1 MAAPAWSATRVRTFR
16 ECARKYYFRYH
27 LAPLAR
33 KPNPPREALLADRVK
48 DLVGLE
54 AWAGEVVH
62 TVIETVLN
70 RWRSGREVPEPEVL
84 ALATRMLSRQF
95 RDSQEYWTESPE
107 AYPRRPVLLDVHYY
121 GQSPVG
127 RDRAALIKETVTV
140 SLCSFL
146 DSELAWR
153 IRNGGT
159 SRWLPIDRN
168 AAARLEDGL
177 LLLVKPDFAFRDGD
191 LLHIV
196 DWKTGKPDP
205 FWETVQVTGYAL
217 YAQQKWRQPLDGIV
231 PQIVHLFP
239 EYHRSHIDY
248 SEESIRAVL
257 QFIRDSQAELVSLVD
272 PNELPSA
279 ELFEF
284 TSEPQRCRWCQFR
297 AVCDGASRCT

>member
-1 MAAPAWSATRVRTFR
+1 MAVPAWSATRVRTFR
-16 ECARKYYFRYH
+16 ECPRKYYYRYH
-27 LAPLAR
+27 LVPLAR
-33 KPNPPREALLADRVK
+33 KPNPPPEALLADRVK

-62 TVIETVLN
+62 TVIEAVLG
-70 RWRSGREVPEPEVL
+70 RWRSGREISEEEVL

-95 RDSQEYWTESPE
+95 RDSQEYWIESPE
-107 AYPRRPVLLDVHYY
+107 AFPRRPVLLDVHYY
-121 GQSPVG
+121 GKAPVS
-127 RDRAALIKETVTV
+127 RDRAALIKETVVV

-168 AAARLEDGL
+168 ASARLEDGL

-196 DWKTGKPDP
+196 DWKTGTPDP

-217 YAQQKWRQPLDGIV
+217 YAHQKWAQPLDRIA
-231 PQIVHLFP
+231 PQIIHLFP
-239 EYHRSHIDY
+239 EFHRSLVDY
-248 SEESIRAVL
+248 SEESIRDVL
-257 QFIRDSQAELVSLVD
+257 QFIRDSQAELESMAD
-272 PNELPSA
+272 PDELPAA
-279 ELFEF
+279 ERFEF
-284 TSEPQRCRWCQFR
+284 TSEMQRCRWCQFR
-297 AVCDGASRCT
+297 GVCDGAARCV

>member
-1 MAAPAWSATRVRTFR
+1 MTAPAWSATRVRTFR

-33 KPNPPREALLADRVK
+33 KPDPPPEALEVDRVK

-62 TVIETVLN
+62 TIVEAVLN
-70 RWRSGREVPEPEVL
+70 RWRSGREISEQEVV

-95 RDSQEYWTESPE
+95 RDSQGYWAESSE
-107 AYPRRPVLLDVHYY
+107 AYPKRPVLLDVHYY
-121 GQSPVG
+121 GQSPVS
-127 RDRAALIKETVTV
+127 RERAAIIKETVLV
-140 SLCSFL
+140 SLCNFL

-159 SRWLPIDRN
+159 SRWLPIERH

-217 YAQQKWRQPLDGIV
+217 YAHQKWRHPLDGIV

-239 EYHRSHIDY
+239 EFQRSHVDY
-248 SEESIRAVL
+248 SEAGIEEVL
-257 QFIRDSQAELVSLVD
+257 QFIRETQAELATLSV
-272 PNELPSA
+272 PGELPPMHR
-279 ELFEF
+279 FDF
-284 TSEPQRCRWCQFR
+284 TPEHQRCRWCQFR
-297 AVCDGASRCT
+297 GVCDGASRCG